1 MKQEQNEIS
10 RNHVPTIILFPVCS
24 IEMGQRKL
32 IQETTGLDMEQIEA
46 LKKGFEGFDKENS
59 GIISGTA
66 MQMIFKMM
74 GVNVQVQYELVIL

>member
-1 MKQEQNEIS
+1 
-10 RNHVPTIILFPVCS
+10 
-24 IEMGQRKL
+24 MGQRKS

-46 LKKGFEGFDKENS
+46 LKKGFEGFDKEHS

-74 GVNVQVQYELVIL
+74 GVNVQVHSWSGPTGCNAGN

>member
-1 MKQEQNEIS
+1 
-10 RNHVPTIILFPVCS
+10 
-24 IEMGQRKL
+24 MGQRKL

-74 GVNVQVQYELVIL
+74 GVNVQVKLVRNTAQLRVIILMGH

>member
-1 MKQEQNEIS
+1 
-10 RNHVPTIILFPVCS
+10 
-24 IEMGQRKL
+24 MGQRKL

-74 GVNVQVQYELVIL
+74 GVNVQVQ

>member
-1 MKQEQNEIS
+1 
-10 RNHVPTIILFPVCS
+10 
-24 IEMGQRKL
+24 
-32 IQETTGLDMEQIEA
+32 MEQIEA

-74 GVNVQVQYELVIL
+74 GVNVQVKLVRNTAQLRVFILMGH

>member
-1 MKQEQNEIS
+1 
-10 RNHVPTIILFPVCS
+10 
-24 IEMGQRKL
+24 
-32 IQETTGLDMEQIEA
+32 MEQIEA

-74 GVNVQVQYELVIL
+74 GVNVQVQYEAVIWLDLDLEGRFVVKCR